1 MARIRALV
9 VDDSTVV
16 RRMLSEII
24 SDSDDFEVAGTA
36 ANGKIA
42 LAKIPQLLPDVVTL
56 DMEMPEMGGLE
67 TIKEIRRSYPTLP
80 IVLFSAFVA
89 SEGKETRNAI
99 NCGANDFVTKPT
111 KAGSPEHA
119 KLLVRN
125 ELLPKLRKLHRQV
138 RNNSGADRV
147 AAQFASG
154 LPPAVTIP
162 SVRPVQPITPRKNP
176 ISPIELIAIGVS
188 TGGPNA
194 LSHVLSGLDRD
205 LPVPI
210 LIVQHMPPVFTKHL
224 ADRLSNTS
232 SLVVREGI
240 AGVELKP
247 GEVWIAPG
255 DYHMTVQK
263 NGTSFYLNTNQG
275 PAENSCR
282 PAVDVLFR
290 SVAECCG
297 SGALGCVLTGMGQD
311 GLRGAEVLR
320 NAGAFVI
327 AQDEASSVVWGMPRA
342 VVHAG
347 LADQIL
353 PLDRVAEEIALQVSR
368 SRARS

>member
-1 MARIRALV
+1 MTKIRALV

-24 SDSDDFEVAGTA
+24 ADSDDFEVVGTA

-89 SEGKETRNAI
+89 SEAKETRNAI
-99 NCGANDFVTKPT
+99 SIGANDFVTKPT
-111 KAGSPEHA
+111 KAGSAEHA
-119 KLLVRN
+119 KILVRN
-125 ELLPKLRKLHRQV
+125 ELLPKLRKLHRQA
-138 RNNSGADRV
+138 RNSSKTTRAF
-147 AAQFASG
+147 APTASG
-154 LPPAVTIP
+154 LPPASTIP
-162 SVRPVQPITPRKNP
+162 TFRAVQPIAAQKKART
-176 ISPIELIAIGVS
+176 PIEIIAIGVS

-210 LIVQHMPPVFTKHL
+210 VIVQHMPPVFTKHL
-224 ADRLSNTS
+224 ADRLSITS
-232 SLVVREGI
+232 TLVVREGFP
-240 AGVELKP
+240 GVELKP

-255 DYHMTVQK
+255 DYHMNVQK
-263 NGTSFYLNTNQG
+263 SGSSYYLSTNQS
-275 PAENSCR
+275 PPENSCR

-290 SVAECCG
+290 SVAESYG
-297 SGALGCVLTGMGQD
+297 SNALGCILTGMGQD
-311 GLRGAEVLR
+311 GLRGSEFLR
-320 NAGAFVI
+320 NAGAYVI

-347 LADQIL
+347 LADEIL
-353 PLDRVAEEIALQVSR
+353 PLDRIAEEIALQVSR

>member
-99 NCGANDFVTKPT
+99 NCGANDFVSKPT
-111 KAGSPEHA
+111 KVGSPEHA

-138 RNNSGADRV
+138 RSTSGPDRV
-147 AAQFASG
+147 KEQTTSG

-162 SVRPVQPITPRKNP
+162 SARSGQPIVPRKKSN
-176 ISPIELIAIGVS
+176 SPLEMIAIGVS

-194 LSHVLSGLDRD
+194 LSHVLSGFNCDFH
-205 LPVPI
+205 VPI

-224 ADRLSNTS
+224 ADRLANTS
-232 SLVVREGI
+232 SLVVREGA
-240 AGVELKP
+240 AGMELKP
-247 GEVWIAPG
+247 GEVLIAPG
-255 DYHMTVQK
+255 DYHMTVHK
-263 NGTSFYLNTNQG
+263 NGNSYYIDTNRD
-275 PAENSCR
+275 PPENSCR

-297 SGALGCVLTGMGQD
+297 SASLGCILTGMGQD
-311 GLRGAEVLR
+311 GLRGTEVLR
-320 NAGAFVI
+320 NAGAYII
-327 AQDEASSVVWGMPRA
+327 AQDEATSVVWGMPRA

-353 PLDRVAEEIALQVSR
+353 PLDRIAEEILLRANR